1 MDCFKITMQQITV
14 MQGEAAEQPSSSM
27 RQSRDCLEATT
38 EQTEVVQGEQA
49 VQLMQLKKS
58 VE

>member
-1 MDCFKITMQQITV
+1 MQQITV